1 MLNQYQLI
9 NLLHILIIA
18 PLLTYIAYKGYYK
31 EEINSIFYVILFIF
45 AVWSFV
51 YHLIKLLR

>member
-18 PLLTYIAYKGYYK
+18 PLLFYIAYKGYYK
-31 EEINSIFYVILFIF
+31 EEINPIFYILLFIF
-45 AVWSFV
+45 ALWALL
-51 YHLIKLLR
+51 YHLIKLFR